1 MEKILHTFFSCFEH
15 YKWQS
20 KLGILFCGKALK
32 WHAGLIS
39 FKSIDLQHK
48 KATFTNDHLSR
59 NYLLN
64 IFSFNQSES
73 IYKRMNLTIVSSISP
88 THVEMNTKIEI
99 DFVLSLWSFLI
110 FGQN

>member
-64 IFSFNQSES
+64 IFSFNASV
-73 IYKRMNLTIVSSISP
+73 KTCRMR
-88 THVEMNTKIEI
+88 
-99 DFVLSLWSFLI
+99 
-110 FGQN
+110 GQMPGKNCLHL